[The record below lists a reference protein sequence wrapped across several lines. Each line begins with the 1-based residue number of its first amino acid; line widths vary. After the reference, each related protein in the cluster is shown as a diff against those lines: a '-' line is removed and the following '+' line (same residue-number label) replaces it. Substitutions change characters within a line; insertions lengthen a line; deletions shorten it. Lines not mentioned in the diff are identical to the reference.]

1 MPCSTFLKSLTN
13 TEFNSV
19 PHYLS
24 RILTTPYNTHTY
36 SLILTTYLTHIFTSQ
51 NFYTSLFTPF
61 YTNTC
66 RTKGRGIHYLTKMA
80 TSCVVLGAVSA
91 HLRPFKGGVNL

>member
-1 MPCSTFLKSLTN
+1 MPHSASLKSLTN

-19 PHYLS
+19 PHYTSLY
-24 RILTTPYNTHTY
+24 LTFLTY
-36 SLILTTYLTHIFTSQ
+36 SLILTTYLTHDFTSQ

-66 RTKGRGIHYLTKMA
+66 RTKGRGIHYLTKTS